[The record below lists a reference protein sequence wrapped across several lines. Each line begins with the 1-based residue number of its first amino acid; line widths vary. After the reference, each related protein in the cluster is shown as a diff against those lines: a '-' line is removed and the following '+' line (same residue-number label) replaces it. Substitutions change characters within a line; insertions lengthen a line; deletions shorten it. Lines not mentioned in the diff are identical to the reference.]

1 MLSFSIEFQ
10 RQKPSCRLPVCLFRE
25 DSNSTNGVEIDNVN
39 IKDMY
44 FLFLFF
50 FSLLSI
56 KATKISKYTCHTVSK
71 NNLNMKYCFK
81 DIYYPLEIIL
91 YYFSSF
97 LRLCTASM

>member
-39 IKDMY
+39 IKVCI
-44 FLFLFF
+44 FCFCLF
-50 FSLLSI
+50 FSLLCI

-81 DIYYPLEIIL
+81 DIYYPLDIIL